1 MPIGI
6 NPPTIGFSLNTPAIS
21 TVVKNVPSFSGFQ
34 QSDYKPEP
42 WDKKIGNA
50 FTAFFDKVGGAS
62 KNTAVNNLTSG
73 DLDYQRAIEQAEAH
87 RQFSA
92 SEAQKLRDWQEKMSN
107 TAYSRAVKDLQSVG
121 INPYAIGG
129 FNAASTPSGAY
140 GQSSVAGGYG
150 NVMSTGASALSSIAS
165 AAIEGI
171 LRLYLK
177 R

>member
-6 NPPTIGFSLNTPAIS
+6 NPPTIS

-34 QSDYKPEP
+34 QSDYKFEP

-87 RQFSA
+87 RQFSS

-107 TAYSRAVKDLQSVG
+107 TAYSRAVKDLKSVG

-140 GQSSVAGGYG
+140 GQSSVASGYG
-150 NVMSTGASALSSIAS
+150 NLMSNSTGALTSIAS
-165 AAIEGI
+165 SAISAIALIASKGKLNI
-171 LRLYLK
+171 F
-177 R
+177 